1 MPKSITMANNQ
12 HPTYGNG
19 KICYIEI
26 PSIDVQLS
34 ATFYKDIFNWT
45 IRERDDGSISFDDAV
60 NEVSGIW
67 VTGRKTTTE
76 QTLLIHIMVDSVA
89 DTIEAIIAHGGQLVQ
104 SIDLDDTE
112 ITAKFTDPTGNVF
125 GLYQHRHSS

>member
-1 MPKSITMANNQ
+1 MENTQ
-12 HPTYGNG
+12 HPTFGNG

-34 ATFYKDIFNWT
+34 ATFYKDIFNWK
-45 IRERDDGSISFDDAV
+45 IRERDDGTVSFDDGV

-76 QTLLIHIMVDSVA
+76 QGMLIHIMVDSVA
-89 DTIEAIIAHGGQLVQ
+89 DTVDAILAHGGQLVQ
-104 SIDLDDTE
+104 PIGMDDPE
-112 ITAKFTDPTGNVF
+112 ITAKFTDPSGNVF

>member
-1 MPKSITMANNQ
+1 MENNQ
-12 HPTYGNG
+12 HPTFGNG

-34 ATFYKDIFNWT
+34 ATFYKDIFNWK
-45 IRERDDGSISFDDAV
+45 IRERSDGTVSFDDGV

-76 QTLLIHIMVDSVA
+76 QGLLIHIMVDSVA
-89 DTIEAIIAHGGQLVQ
+89 DTVEAILEHGGQLVQ
-104 SIDLDDTE
+104 PIGMDEPE
-112 ITAKFTDPTGNVF
+112 ITAKFTDPSGNVF

>member
-1 MPKSITMANNQ
+1 MENNQ
-12 HPTYGNG
+12 HPTFGNG

-34 ATFYKDIFNWT
+34 ATFYKDIFNWK
-45 IRERDDGSISFDDAV
+45 IREREDGTVTFDDGV

-76 QTLLIHIMVDSVA
+76 QGLLIHIMVDSVEH
-89 DTIEAIIAHGGQLVQ
+89 TIDAIIDHGGQIVQ
-104 SIDLDDTE
+104 PIGMDAPE
-112 ITAKFTDPTGNVF
+112 ITARFTDPSGNVF

>member
-1 MPKSITMANNQ
+1 MLKTTTMRSNQ

-34 ATFYKDIFNWT
+34 ATFYKDIFNWN
-45 IRERDDGSISFDDAV
+45 IRERSDGSISFDDAV

-67 VTGRKTTTE
+67 VTGKKTTTE
-76 QTLLIHIMVDSVA
+76 QSLLVHIMVDSVE
-89 DTIEAIIAHGGQLVQ
+89 DTVEAIVAHGGQLVQ
-104 SIDLDDTE
+104 PIGMDAPE
-112 ITAKFTDPTGNVF
+112 ITAKFTDPAGNVF
-125 GLYQHRHSS
+125 GLYQHRHSG

>member
-1 MPKSITMANNQ
+1 MKNNQ
-12 HPTYGNG
+12 HPTFGNG

-26 PSIDVQLS
+26 PSIDVELS
-34 ATFYKDIFNWT
+34 ATFYKDIFNWH
-45 IRERDDGSISFDDAV
+45 IREREDGTVSFDDGV

-76 QTLLIHIMVDSVA
+76 QGLIIHIMVDSVT
-89 DTIEAIIAHGGQLVQ
+89 DTIDAIIAHGGQLVEP
-104 SIDLDDTE
+104 IGMDAPE
-112 ITAKFTDPTGNVF
+112 ITAKFTDPSGNVF

>member
-1 MPKSITMANNQ
+1 MENNQ
-12 HPTYGNG
+12 HPTFGNG

-34 ATFYKDIFNWT
+34 ATFYKDIFNWK
-45 IRERDDGSISFDDAV
+45 IRERSDGTVSFDDGV

-76 QTLLIHIMVDSVA
+76 QGLLIHIMVDSVA
-89 DTIEAIIAHGGQLVQ
+89 DTVEAILEHGGQLVQ
-104 SIDLDDTE
+104 PIGMDEPE
-112 ITAKFTDPTGNVF
+112 ITAKFTDP
-125 GLYQHRHSS
+125 S